1 MRITKNKKPTKMM
14 VTFFPSP
21 PFDVF
26 LSIAGLT
33 CPCVLSLSTCTWFTV
48 AVVSAALPLGAPIC
62 GLQPSYSHHNRG
74 NYILAYYHPPTL
86 LQRDDDNVYRLSEI
100 AFKPPF
106 VYYYLTSSMRIC
118 PSCDSTFT

>member
-1 MRITKNKKPTKMM
+1 MRITNNKKPTKMM

-26 LSIAGLT
+26 FSIVGLT
-33 CPCVLSLSTCTWFTV
+33 CPLVLSFSTCTWLTV
-48 AVVSAALPLGAPIC
+48 AVAQQHYQLAHPSVGW
-62 GLQPSYSHHNRG
+62 QPSYSHHNRG
-74 NYILAYYHPPTL
+74 NYILAYYHPPIL

-106 VYYYLTSSMRIC
+106 VCYYLTSSMRIC